1 MGIHAVQQ
9 NVLIGRQ
16 CATRLHVL
24 LPGLLL
30 ASLLAAASTAAA
42 ADKLDSGFAQHLE
55 GSDFQGVWRV
65 DNYVGTG
72 APTPKRILKTADGE
86 LAPLQPWAQAI
97 YDARIADNDRGEPF
111 ASTTAYCLP
120 AGVPLM
126 MRAAAYPI
134 QILQTPVQLTMLFEE
149 NGIFRIVHV
158 NGRHPQD
165 PEPAFMGHSIGRW
178 EGDTLL
184 IDTVGLTKLTTLDT
198 LGMPHTEQLHVV
210 ERIRRI
216 APDKLEDVMLLDD
229 SGAFTRPWTL
239 RQTYTRQRPDT
250 QLLEYVCSNQRN
262 EPKTPVGVQQ
272 GGS

>member
-9 NVLIGRQ
+9 KVLIGHQRVP
-16 CATRLHVL
+16 RLRVL

-30 ASLLAAASTAAA
+30 ASLLGATSTAAA
-42 ADKLDSGFAQHLE
+42 AGKPDSGFAQHLE
-55 GSDFQGVWRV
+55 GHDFQGVWRV

-72 APTPKRILKTADGE
+72 APTQKRILKTADGDPV
-86 LAPLQPWAQAI
+86 PLQAWAQAL
-97 YDARIADNDRGEPF
+97 YDKRIADNDRGEPF

-134 QILQTPVQLTMLFEE
+134 QILQTPAQLTMLFEE
-149 NGIFRIVHV
+149 NGIFRIVQA
-158 NGRHPQD
+158 NGENPQD

-178 EGDTLL
+178 ARDTLL
-184 IDTVGLTKLTTLDT
+184 VDTVGLTSQTTLDT

-210 ERIRRI
+210 ERIRRTS
-216 APDKLEDVMLLDD
+216 PDKIEDIMHVDD
-229 SGAFTRPWTL
+229 PGAFTRPWTL
-239 RQTYTRQRPDT
+239 RQTYSRQTPGT
-250 QLLEYVCSNQRN
+250 QLLEYVCSNQRD
-262 EPKTPVGVQQ
+262 ELKTPVGVQQ